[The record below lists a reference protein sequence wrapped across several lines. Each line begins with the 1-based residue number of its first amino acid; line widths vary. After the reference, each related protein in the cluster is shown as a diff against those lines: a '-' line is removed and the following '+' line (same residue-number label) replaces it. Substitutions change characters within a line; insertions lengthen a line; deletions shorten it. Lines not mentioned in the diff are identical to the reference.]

1 MLTPTYRPFP
11 MPKSR
16 QHSRLAKRVAS
27 YTAHFI
33 PAEEGGYTVEVL
45 ALPGCVTEGDTL
57 REAMRNAREAIQVYL
72 ESLLADHEPIPRERK
87 IVSRRITV
95 PLKARV

>member
-1 MLTPTYRPFP
+1 
-11 MPKSR
+11 MPKPR
-16 QHSRLAKRVAS
+16 IHNRLAKQVAS

-33 PAEEGGYTVEVL
+33 PAEEGGYTVEVP

-57 REAMRNAREAIQVYL
+57 REAERNAREAIQVYV
-72 ESLLADHEPIPRERK
+72 ESLLADREPIPDERRM
-87 IVSRRITV
+87 VSKRITI